1 LLNVIFFYFTKDVC
15 VYDWGVAY
23 IISPIYQ
30 SLILSTQQI
39 LCPPCHICWG
49 SLDQLSTIHCI
60 LCRMRR
66 RRLRWPCLC
75 KCDLASNSMYDPF
88 STYIFSTYQLER
100 LNASTFATDLL
111 CALELPPP
119 CRNFHHWSLIVPIL
133 HISVQCVFSKKL
145 CENKR
150 AAEKKNILTYM
161 YTNLFVS

>member
-1 LLNVIFFYFTKDVC
+1 
-15 VYDWGVAY
+15 
-23 IISPIYQ
+23 
-30 SLILSTQQI
+30 
-39 LCPPCHICWG
+39 
-49 SLDQLSTIHCI
+49 

-75 KCDLASNSMYDPF
+75 KCDPASNSMYDPF

-119 CRNFHHWSLIVPIL
+119 CRNFHHWSLIVLII
-133 HISVQCVFSKKL
+133 HISVQCVLSKNL